1 MLNDNYDKSYIIDA
15 TGIVLKY
22 WFTIPPI
29 KTQKFLSISALV
41 GFSNFV
47 KSFLINHKPK
57 RVCFAFDESL
67 GTCFRNNIYSKY
79 KQNRPMAPDELKVQ
93 FKLCRELL
101 DILGLQNFAST
112 EYEADDL
119 LFTISRTN
127 FKNKIRNIVIT
138 NDKDL
143 FQIINKKDIWWN
155 LKTKKL
161 TYDDIYN
168 LLGFSPKYFAEFQG
182 LMGDS
187 TDCIPGAPGIGSK
200 TAKKLISH
208 YKTLD
213 EIYDNISQIPEVFGS
228 KYARVSKILLENKKI
243 IYTSKKLAKLVS
255 VHNHEISDKRNLSDI
270 PALKDFFEYIGLK
283 KFSAD
288 SWLGL

>member
-1 MLNDNYDKSYIIDA
+1 MNDNYDKSYIIDA

-47 KSFLINHKPK
+47 KSFLKTHKPK

-67 GTCFRNNIYSKY
+67 GTCFRNNIYRKY

-127 FKNKIRNIVIT
+127 FKNKIRNVVIT

>member
-1 MLNDNYDKSYIIDA
+1 MNDNYDKSYIIDA

-47 KSFLINHKPK
+47 KSFLKTHKPK

-67 GTCFRNNIYSKY
+67 GTCFRNNIYRKY

-101 DILGLQNFAST
+101 NILGLQNFAST

-127 FKNKIRNIVIT
+127 FKNKIRNVVIT

-200 TAKKLISH
+200 TAKKLITH

-213 EIYDNISQIPEVFGS
+213 EIYDNISEIPEVFGS

>member
-1 MLNDNYDKSYIIDA
+1 MNDNYDKSFIIDA

-47 KSFLINHKPK
+47 KSFLKTHKPK

-127 FKNKIRNIVIT
+127 FKNKIRNVVIT

>member
-47 KSFLINHKPK
+47 KSFLKTHKPK

-127 FKNKIRNIVIT
+127 FKNKIRNVVIT

>member
-1 MLNDNYDKSYIIDA
+1 
-15 TGIVLKY
+15 
-22 WFTIPPI
+22 
-29 KTQKFLSISALV
+29 
-41 GFSNFV
+41 
-47 KSFLINHKPK
+47 
-57 RVCFAFDESL
+57 
-67 GTCFRNNIYSKY
+67 
-79 KQNRPMAPDELKVQ
+79 MAPDELKVQ

-127 FKNKIRNIVIT
+127 FKNKIRNVVIT

>member
-1 MLNDNYDKSYIIDA
+1 MLNDNYDKSFIIDA

-47 KSFLINHKPK
+47 KSFLKTHKPK

-67 GTCFRNNIYSKY
+67 GTCFRNNIYRKY

-101 DILGLQNFAST
+101 NILGLQNFAST

-127 FKNKIRNIVIT
+127 FKNKIRNVVIT

>member
-1 MLNDNYDKSYIIDA
+1 MLNDNYDKSFIIDA

-47 KSFLINHKPK
+47 KSFLKTHKPK

-67 GTCFRNNIYSKY
+67 GTCFRNNIYRKY

-127 FKNKIRNIVIT
+127 FTNKIRNVVIT

-213 EIYDNISQIPEVFGS
+213 EIYDNISEIPEVFGS

>member
-1 MLNDNYDKSYIIDA
+1 MNDNYDKSFIIDA

-47 KSFLINHKPK
+47 KSFLKTHKPK

-67 GTCFRNNIYSKY
+67 GTCFRNNIYRKY

-101 DILGLQNFAST
+101 NILGLQNFAST

-127 FKNKIRNIVIT
+127 FKNKIRNVVIT

-213 EIYDNISQIPEVFGS
+213 EIYDNISEIPEVFGS

-283 KFSAD
+283 EFSAD